1 MRSMRPPCFVVF
13 GLGLG
18 LALGSAAC
26 RQPHAADDEPVADA
40 STDAAEGPGCS
51 ARSPRTVPPET
62 FVGPSGLQARLT
74 QLIDGAQT
82 SLDVAMY
89 VFTVNALADR
99 IIAAKN
105 RGVAVRVMLDP
116 DHPGNDSVRVQLG
129 EKGVPNR
136 DAPSIYTFSHAKYFV
151 VDGKAAV
158 IMSMNFNV
166 DAMNS
171 ERNYGFVDRDPD
183 DVADLRAVFEMD
195 WASAGGEPPRPA
207 DLACTRLIVS
217 PTNSK
222 ARILDHIK
230 RATATLDV
238 EAIYIAEAEV
248 RDAIAAAKA
257 RGVAVRV
264 ILEPTS
270 DNADTIAS
278 FASLGIPVRD
288 AVGFYNHAKL
298 IISDGVALVGSENF
312 SQTSLTRNREVGALV
327 FEPTATAKIQQ
338 QFDADW
344 SAGGP

>member
-1 MRSMRPPCFVVF
+1 MRSPSVVV
-13 GLGLG
+13 
-18 LALGSAAC
+18 LALALATALGAAAC
-26 RQPHAADDEPVADA
+26 RQPQVADDEPAADA
-40 STDAAEGPGCS
+40 STDDAAEGPGCS
-51 ARSPRTVPPET
+51 ARSPRTVAPEP

-89 VFTVNALADR
+89 LFTVNALADR

-116 DHPGNDSVRVQLG
+116 DHPGNATVRTRLG
-129 EKGVPNR
+129 QAGVPNR
-136 DAPSIYTFSHAKYFV
+136 NAPSIYSFSHAKYFV
-151 VDGKAAV
+151 VDGNAAV

-166 DAMNS
+166 DAMSS
-171 ERNYGFVDRDPD
+171 ERNYGLVDRDPD

-195 WASAGGEPPRPA
+195 WASAGGEPLRPA

-217 PTNSK
+217 PTNAK
-222 ARILDHIK
+222 ARILDHIE
-230 RATATLDV
+230 RAGTSLDV

-248 RDAIAAAKA
+248 RDAIAAAKT

-264 ILEPTS
+264 ILEPTP
-270 DNADTIAS
+270 DNVETIAS
-278 FASLGIPVRD
+278 FTSMGIPVRD
-288 AVGFYNHAKL
+288 AVGFENHAKL

-327 FEPTATAKIQQ
+327 FEPAAAAKIQQ

-344 SAGGP
+344 AAGGP